1 MMVDPDDIIRALR
14 EGATWAEPAMVTI
27 VGPVLLGYAESVGR
41 DLSSADREKAVE
53 AAVTKAVAKIEAF
66 DSRRGTFT
74 GWLRPFVRHAINDI
88 RRQQGRTPEL
98 LPEEL
103 ELPPPEP
110 EDPTKAAE
118 AQAMTAALAEL
129 RDTDRLIIILRD
141 YEHLDYA
148 ACAERIGN
156 VSDAAC
162 RVRHF
167 RALRRLA
174 DELRSQPALKHYFE
188 KEET

>member
-1 MMVDPDDIIRALR
+1 MTVDPDDIIRALR

-27 VGPVLLGYAESVGR
+27 VGPVLLGYAEAVGR
-41 DLSSADREKAVE
+41 DLSPADREKAVE
-53 AAVTKAVAKIEAF
+53 AAVTKAVAKIDAF

-88 RRQQGRTPEL
+88 RRQQGRTTEL

-110 EDPTKAAE
+110 DNPTKAAE
-118 AQAMTAALAEL
+118 AQAMAAALAEL

-141 YEHLDYA
+141 YENLDYA

-174 DELRSQPALKHYFE
+174 DELRRQPALTHYFE
-188 KEET
+188 GEGT